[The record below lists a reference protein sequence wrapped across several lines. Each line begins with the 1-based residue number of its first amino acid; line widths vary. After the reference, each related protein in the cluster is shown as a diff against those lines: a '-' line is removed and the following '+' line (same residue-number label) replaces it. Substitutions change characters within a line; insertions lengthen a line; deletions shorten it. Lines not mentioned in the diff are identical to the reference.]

1 MVCVCTYKMY
11 NKLYNITTRFMVQL
25 VVQQLHSTSKLMEF
39 VPDTVMMM
47 LVVCT
52 GVTMLLTLS
61 VLQLVVNDT
70 LPTTSDA
77 VPFIGKSD

>member
-1 MVCVCTYKMY
+1 LLEAG
-11 NKLYNITTRFMVQL
+11 NDDAG
-25 VVQQLHSTSKLMEF
+25 H
-39 VPDTVMMM
+39 
-47 LVVCT
+47 VCT

-77 VPFIGKSD
+77 VPLLGKSDSLYRTLLLVKDHTYLCTLFLGGKHRLYLHGKC